1 MPAYQ
6 APQIDPSSSFDTN
19 RANEAERRG
28 WGQDSY
34 DRKNLEPV
42 NYYDFTRKKL
52 NFEIKRGEP
61 LRDED
66 GNIKKDKKGRTLYAK
81 PSIIPLGTQP
91 ISLKKRYDKR
101 LEEIGYKPWEN
112 ANGNQPN
119 TNVSIVLSGDHDR
132 MTEIAFGKPID
143 FEAGKDNSQIQLVT
157 IDMNELETVANK
169 YGVLDLIDTD
179 QTYSQ
184 ISIYALCYYKFLCDK
199 FGEENV
205 IGLMCHLDETTPHF
219 HSLIIPI
226 AEKQKSGRSG
236 GYTLVDEDKN
246 PKLDE
251 NGNEIHIT
259 TRAYERMPEE
269 QRTNYVK
276 TKSTTIGLSC
286 ATYFGKSISE
296 VSRSYEKWH
305 DMIHEEVT
313 KQWGFDRGEVLRNMT
328 PEERN
333 NHRRKSKKQLERERM
348 EAEKRLKEK
357 EEEEKEKER
366 CLKEKEKK
374 EKELDKRI
382 KDKQEKID
390 QLSSKQAMLQVENA
404 GLQVAKSTGK
414 AAQAVGQSIAGVF
427 GQSSK
432 DKTIKQLQD
441 TIEHEP
447 DRTAVAV
454 SNARQDERQQVI
466 AEIKKA
472 AGLRIDNDGK
482 ETAEDIGKAWRRDFN
497 ANNDLQKEIEN
508 LNVNHKK
515 ELDVKDS
522 VISTRDET
530 IRDLK
535 SKYGTLLGFI
545 YEIWETL
552 KDAVKAIISRVNDG
566 RDYFNNDEVHGIEK
580 GMVNARD
587 DKERQQY
594 AKDICTIAG
603 TMTDVDDELSKDVMA
618 IATRTYDNSEK
629 IAEAEKQGSKWHW
642 H

>member
-219 HSLIIPI
+219 HS
-226 AEKQKSGRSG
+226 
-236 GYTLVDEDKN
+236 
-246 PKLDE
+246 
-251 NGNEIHIT
+251 
-259 TRAYERMPEE
+259 TRR
-269 QRTNYVK
+269 
-276 TKSTTIGLSC
+276 
-286 ATYFGKSISE
+286 
-296 VSRSYEKWH
+296 
-305 DMIHEEVT
+305 
-313 KQWGFDRGEVLRNMT
+313 
-328 PEERN
+328 
-333 NHRRKSKKQLERERM
+333 
-348 EAEKRLKEK
+348 
-357 EEEEKEKER
+357 
-366 CLKEKEKK
+366 
-374 EKELDKRI
+374 
-382 KDKQEKID
+382 
-390 QLSSKQAMLQVENA
+390 
-404 GLQVAKSTGK
+404 
-414 AAQAVGQSIAGVF
+414 
-427 GQSSK
+427 
-432 DKTIKQLQD
+432 
-441 TIEHEP
+441 
-447 DRTAVAV
+447 
-454 SNARQDERQQVI
+454 
-466 AEIKKA
+466 
-472 AGLRIDNDGK
+472 
-482 ETAEDIGKAWRRDFN
+482 
-497 ANNDLQKEIEN
+497 
-508 LNVNHKK
+508 
-515 ELDVKDS
+515 
-522 VISTRDET
+522 
-530 IRDLK
+530 
-535 SKYGTLLGFI
+535 
-545 YEIWETL
+545 
-552 KDAVKAIISRVNDG
+552 
-566 RDYFNNDEVHGIEK
+566 
-580 GMVNARD
+580 
-587 DKERQQY
+587 
-594 AKDICTIAG
+594 
-603 TMTDVDDELSKDVMA
+603 
-618 IATRTYDNSEK
+618 
-629 IAEAEKQGSKWHW
+629 
-642 H
+642 